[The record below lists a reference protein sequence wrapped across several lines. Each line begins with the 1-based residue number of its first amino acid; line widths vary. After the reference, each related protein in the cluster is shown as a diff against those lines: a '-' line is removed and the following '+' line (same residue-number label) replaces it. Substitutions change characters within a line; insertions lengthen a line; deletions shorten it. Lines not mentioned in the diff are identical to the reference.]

1 MKSRILLIAVGAW
14 TACALMGIGGGCAAP
29 AAKKQPEG
37 PNYGAMAPA
46 LRLLALETDGPE
58 SPGALEA
65 LHGLLG
71 STEPLYRAEAAQTL
85 AVWAS
90 TGDIH
95 LIVPAITSRD
105 PLIRNVAQAAY
116 IEHSPR
122 GFGAMRVQKD
132 VLVEVQP
139 ALLRALQE
147 LGDPQGISSAEKV
160 LTPVQE
166 RLQRSL
172 DGGQEEAVL
181 AADVLANI
189 GDAGARRV
197 LIRLVESG
205 EGAVLAKAARACV
218 RDNMGLGPTLL
229 PIAFGGGVAA
239 RRAVMQALVLEPDAR
254 LMGLA
259 LRGLD
264 DADAGVRRNAIR
276 ALGNM
281 SSAAAVE
288 ELTARLLG
296 PAEEKEDII
305 RALGVIGLKGADTLR
320 QYLKRGAGSERLEV
334 TALLALAPY
343 AGRDDIPWVSQ
354 RLKSPSKYVR
364 AASLAVLGRIG
375 NPEAQAAIMS
385 CVKDP
390 EPLVR
395 ASAAK
400 ALGQIGTLY
409 ACKELKSLLDDPSPI
424 VASMAAWG
432 LGKAAS
438 IDAVPALVKVAK
450 TRPAGEA
457 PALRVSELYGGP
469 ELVAVEALGRIGGPK
484 AVEFL
489 RECLG
494 SGAWRMRATAAQA
507 LATAGDASEPVIQ
520 ALESRLQ
527 DRVNLVRAQAL
538 VSLKALGKTYEAD
551 QLKSK

>member
-29 AAKKQPEG
+29 GAKKEG

-46 LRLLALETDGPE
+46 LRLLALENDGPE
-58 SPGALEA
+58 TPGAVEA

-85 AVWAS
+85 AVWAA

-95 LIVPAITSRD
+95 LIVPAITSKD
-105 PLIRNVAQAAY
+105 LLIRNVAQAAY

-122 GFGAMRVQKD
+122 GFGAIRVQENL
-132 VLVEVQP
+132 LVEVQP
-139 ALLRALQE
+139 ALLHALYE
-147 LGDPQGISSAEKV
+147 LGDPQGISGVEKV
-160 LTPVQE
+160 LRPVQE

-172 DGGQEEAVL
+172 EGGQEEAVL
-181 AADVLANI
+181 AADVLANL
-189 GDAGARRV
+189 GDAGARRM

-205 EGAVLAKAARACV
+205 ERAVLAKAARACV
-218 RDNMGLGPTLL
+218 RDDMGLGPTLL
-229 PIAFGGGVAA
+229 PIAFGGGVPA
-239 RRAVMQALVLEPDAR
+239 RRAVMQALVLEPDPR

-281 SSAAAVE
+281 TSAAPVE
-288 ELTARLLG
+288 ELTAKLLG
-296 PAEEKEDII
+296 PAEEKVDIL
-305 RALGVIGLKGADTLR
+305 RALGAAGLKGADTLR
-320 QYLKRGAGSERLEV
+320 QYLKRGTGSERLEV

-343 AGRDDIPWVSQ
+343 AGRDDIPWVSE
-354 RLKSPSKYVR
+354 RLKSPSRYVR

-438 IDAVPALVKVAK
+438 IDAVPALVKVAR

-457 PALRVSELYGGP
+457 PALHISELYGGP
-469 ELVAVEALGRIGGPK
+469 ELVAVEALGKIGGPK

-494 SGAWRMRATAAQA
+494 SRAWRMRATAAQA
-507 LATAGDASEPVIQ
+507 LATAGDGSGPVIQ
-520 ALESRLQ
+520 ALEKRLQ
-527 DRVNLVRAQAL
+527 DPVNLVRAQAL
-538 VSLKALGKTYEAD
+538 VSLKALGKKYEVG